1 MGVKRG
7 KVYELTIT
15 DIAFGGKGFAKI
27 DDFAVFV
34 DKSVTGDQ
42 VKALI
47 TKKKKSFAEARVLE
61 LLKPSDFRKE
71 AKCHYS
77 GYCGGCKWQFLDYEK
92 QLEYKTKQVKDTA
105 THIGRV
111 KDVKVHPTISTGQE
125 FNYRNKMEFS
135 CSAERWLMPEELG
148 KDDIKKGFGI
158 GLHVPGTFSKVLDIK
173 ECHIQ
178 PSQGNEILETVRS
191 YIIESGVPAYGLKS
205 HEGFWRFLMLRYSNA
220 YDKWMV
226 NIITKEYKPEV
237 VNPLAELL
245 TEKFPNISSVMNNVT
260 AKKAGVSLG
269 EQEYNLFGDS
279 YIKDKIGDYE
289 FEVSANSFFQTNT
302 KGAELLYKKVVE
314 YAELSGDE
322 VVLDLYSGTGTIPIW
337 LSNSAKEVVGIE
349 IIESA
354 VKDAGKNCERNG
366 VENCRFILGDIKDI
380 LPSMESK
387 PDVMIIDPPRVGMHK
402 NVVKQVLKMA
412 PEKVVYVS
420 CNPSTLARDINMMK
434 DVYEVIELQPVDM
447 FPHTYHI
454 EVVAK
459 LRKKV

>member
-7 KVYELTIT
+7 KVYEVEIT

-27 DDFAVFV
+27 EDLAVFV
-34 DKSVTGDQ
+34 DKSVTGDV

-47 TKKKKSFAEARVLE
+47 TKKKKQFAEARVLE
-61 LLKPSDFRKE
+61 LLKPSEFRKD
-71 AKCHYS
+71 APCNYS
-77 GYCGGCKWQFLDYEK
+77 GYCGGCKWQFLDYAK

-105 THIGRV
+105 THIGKV
-111 KDVKVHPTISTGQE
+111 KDVVVHPTISTGDKY
-125 FNYRNKMEFS
+125 NYRNKMEFS
-135 CSAERWLMPEELG
+135 CSSERWLMPEELG
-148 KDDIKKGFGI
+148 KDNIKKGFGI

-173 ECHIQ
+173 ECHLQ
-178 PSQGNEILETVRS
+178 PPLGNEILETVRQ
-191 YIIESGVPAYGLKS
+191 YIIDSGVPAYGLKS
-205 HEGFWRFLMLRYSNA
+205 HEGFWRFLMLRYSKA

-226 NIITKEYKPEV
+226 NIITKEDRPEV
-237 VNPLAELL
+237 VNPLSDILR
-245 TEKFPNISSVMNNVT
+245 EKYPNISSIINNIT
-260 AKKAGVSLG
+260 AKKAGVSIG
-269 EQEYNLFGDS
+269 ESEVTLFGDS
-279 YIKDKIGDYE
+279 FIKDKLGKYE

-302 KGAELLYKKVVE
+302 KGAELLYKCVEE
-314 YAELSGDE
+314 YAELTGEE

-337 LSNSAKEVVGIE
+337 LSSHAKEVVGIE

-354 VKDAGKNCERNG
+354 VKDAGKNCEKNG
-366 VENCRFILGDIKDI
+366 VDNCRFILGDIKDV

-420 CNPSTLARDINMMK
+420 CNPSTLARDLEMMK
-434 DVYEVIELQPVDM
+434 DFYDVIELQPVDM

-459 LRKKV
+459 LRKKR